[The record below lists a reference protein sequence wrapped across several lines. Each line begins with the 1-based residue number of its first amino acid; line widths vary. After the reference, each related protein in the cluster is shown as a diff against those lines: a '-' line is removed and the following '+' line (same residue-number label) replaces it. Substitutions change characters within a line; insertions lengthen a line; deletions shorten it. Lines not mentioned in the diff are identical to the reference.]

1 MTVNLRNAALAD
13 RRMIYDWLAR
23 SDATPEM
30 LGPPTFSDAPV
41 PDFAEFCADYD
52 DDAFQDS
59 GPFRLFVIAVDDRE
73 IGAISYYLR
82 EDIAEIDLWIG
93 SASDWGRGY
102 GPAAIRIAAEKLEQ
116 LGNVRQMIIR
126 PSARNRRAVAGYRN
140 AGFAPYDPGMH
151 DVPGWCLSEGLDYS
165 DAVLMVRP
173 VKLVSESDGRRL
185 RNEHALNLR
194 QD

>member
-1 MTVNLRNAALAD
+1 MTVKLRNAALAD

-30 LGPPTFSDAPV
+30 LGPPTFPDAPV
-41 PDFAEFCADYD
+41 PDFEEFCADYD
-52 DDAFQDS
+52 DEAFRDR
-59 GPFRLFVIAVDDRE
+59 GPFRLFVISVDDRE

-82 EDIAEIDLWIG
+82 EDIAEIDLWIA

-140 AGFAPYDPGMH
+140 AGFAPYDPAAH
-151 DVPGWCLSEGLDYS
+151 DLPGWCLSEGLDYS

-173 VKLVSESDGRRL
+173 VKLVSESGGRSPT
-185 RNEHALNLR
+185 A
-194 QD
+194 Q